1 MHSRQQEQMGG
12 SGYGYSDQGRSQQ
25 VQRSKHWK
33 ITLYVTLE
41 FEDAP

>member
-1 MHSRQQEQMGG
+1 MGG
-12 SGYGYSDQGRSQQ
+12 SGYGYSEQQTRQQQ

-33 ITLYVTLE
+33 ITLFVTLE